1 MGERRSLRQSSVE
14 RDTTRREDGDILGG
28 HRETQMSEAGQ
39 ISPRSFPAGPAHSDW
54 IVAIAG
60 RQDKVSFAALFQHFA
75 PRLKAYL
82 LRLGMPANVAEEL
95 VQETMLLVWRKAEQ
109 FDPSRATP
117 AAWIY
122 AIARNLHIDTLRRER
137 NANDPRLAEPEQMAS
152 SPEQELDLVES
163 ERRVRHALAALSA
176 DQAALLR
183 LSYFDER
190 SHSEIADQLQLPL
203 GTVKSRM
210 RRASAQLRAIL
221 DGKN

>member
-1 MGERRSLRQSSVE
+1 
-14 RDTTRREDGDILGG
+14 
-28 HRETQMSEAGQ
+28 
-39 ISPRSFPAGPAHSDW
+39 
-54 IVAIAG
+54 
-60 RQDKVSFAALFQHFA
+60 
-75 PRLKAYL
+75 
-82 LRLGMPANVAEEL
+82 MPANVAEEL
-95 VQETMLLVWRKAEQ
+95 VQETMLQVWRKAGQ

-122 AIARNLHIDTLRRER
+122 AIARNLRIDTLRRER
-137 NANDPRLAEPEQMAS
+137 NANDPRLAEPEQMAC

-163 ERRVRHALAALSA
+163 DRRVRHALSALSA

-190 SHSEIADQLQLPL
+190 SHADIADQLQLPL
-203 GTVKSRM
+203 GTVKSRL